1 MSGNTFGAQLWS
13 DGYMHAP
20 MLPESVRVTRCPNCG
35 ITYWL
40 ADAKEIGTLP
50 EPTYANVEVKV
61 KRKWWF
67 GTRTETRH
75 MVQDTPLSH
84 LPKLKHLD
92 AEGMNEALAELP
104 HDDEPDRAAYLR
116 TKLWWAF
123 NDRFRSEEPTTATEV
138 EVAMNHRNLV
148 ELLNL
153 TEPEEDQA
161 RLKSAAI
168 LLALERFGDAEAIA
182 TMVEDERLA
191 PFKEKFIEAAKQRK
205 SRVFRLR

>member
-13 DGYMHAP
+13 DGYRHAP

-35 ITYWL
+35 NTYWL
-40 ADAKEIGTLP
+40 EDAKEIGTVP
-50 EPTYANVEVKV
+50 KPTYANVEVKV

-75 MVQDTPLSH
+75 VVQDSPLSE
-84 LPKLKHLD
+84 LPELAHLD
-92 AEGMNEALAELP
+92 ASGLSEALTQLP
-104 HDDEPDRAAYLR
+104 HDHEPDRETYLR

-123 NDRFRSEEPTTATEV
+123 NDRFRNEQPTSATEAD
-138 EVAMNHRNLV
+138 EATNRRNLD
-148 ELLNL
+148 ELLRL
-153 TEPEEDQA
+153 TEPEDDQG
-161 RLKSAAI
+161 RLRSAAI

-191 PFKEKFIEAAKQRK
+191 AFKEKFIAAARG
-205 SRVFRLR
+205 RRTMVFRLR